1 MEQQEPQRSPEG
13 SRNTDYIPLHADD
26 TPHRRKR
33 PRLNPDGTPRKR
45 KRPPLNADGTPR
57 KRRHTAP
64 DTKHSAEQ
72 SAPAKHTGS
81 AGKSKPAK
89 KREKTGFP
97 FWIPA
102 LALYTALFI
111 WISGKV
117 VDRVRTYLSE
127 YEASRPQYV
136 MDAFTEQLDESFYQ
150 QMLEKAADGIR
161 GGEFETADS
170 ILDAIPADT
179 TMHSY
184 TYRRN
189 AALSTDQKPVYDIV
203 SGGSAIARVSLSQSG
218 STEKFDM
225 PLWKANEPESLIS
238 VEAEPQYRVSVTL
251 PDTAELRIN
260 GIPVSA
266 DDMSEADPE
275 IVFDET
281 ALKYGEQPG
290 ARHYEADGFYL
301 LPKVEVTGADGL
313 PIPPVVQPEADAALQ
328 EYLFEVPD
336 VAEPDEAL
344 MKRVRGLT
352 EAYITHVTYTGRDAD
367 RTLAV
372 LSQYMLSG
380 SPAMKLMRA
389 IVGDIRWNN
398 PYYTRE
404 NKQNEISHVKMYSD
418 KLCTVQVDFD
428 IAITLFITN
437 EYVGSV
443 RWIMVKTGNGW
454 YAEDFILLPPA
465 QTPAETAEAVAS

>member
-1 MEQQEPQRSPEG
+1 M
-13 SRNTDYIPLHADD
+13 Y
-26 TPHRRKR
+26 
-33 PRLNPDGTPRKR
+33 
-45 KRPPLNADGTPR
+45 
-57 KRRHTAP
+57 
-64 DTKHSAEQ
+64 
-72 SAPAKHTGS
+72 
-81 AGKSKPAK
+81 
-89 KREKTGFP
+89 
-97 FWIPA
+97 
-102 LALYTALFI
+102 
-111 WISGKV
+111 
-117 VDRVRTYLSE
+117 
-127 YEASRPQYV
+127 
-136 MDAFTEQLDESFYQ
+136 
-150 QMLEKAADGIR
+150 
-161 GGEFETADS
+161 
-170 ILDAIPADT
+170 AIPADT

-189 AALSTDQKPVYDIV
+189 DALSTDRKPVYDIV

-443 RWIMVKTGNGW
+443 RWIMVNTGSGW